1 MTEKERFI
9 PMLTRARVVWSESVW
24 KVHVDEVPTPG
35 ATTGYFMVLLNIGTS
50 SREMEYK
57 PPSDM

>member
-9 PMLTRARVVWSESVW
+9 AMLTRAGVVWSESVW

-35 ATTGYFMVLLNIGTS
+35 ATTG
-50 SREMEYK
+50 
-57 PPSDM
+57 